1 MADKIT
7 YFAII
12 DESSSRT
19 RPSGVLRRV
28 ENDEGEVDE
37 IFSRSLAWEFSPL
50 LYSAENGD
58 LTNDFVE
65 ITDDAASEIVARIRA
80 EAVARGESADQP

>member
-1 MADKIT
+1 MADKVT

-12 DESSSRT
+12 DEASSRT

-37 IFSRSLAWEFSPL
+37 VFSRNLKWEFSPL
-50 LYSAENGD
+50 LYAAENGD
-58 LTNDFVE
+58 LTNDFAE
-65 ITDDAASEIVARIRA
+65 ITEGEANEIVARIRA
-80 EAVARGESADQP
+80 DAAQTE

>member
-1 MADKIT
+1 MTDKIT

-12 DESSSRT
+12 DESSSRI

-28 ENDEGEVDE
+28 ENDEGEIDE
-37 IFSRSLAWEFSPL
+37 IFSRSLTWEFSPL

-58 LTNDFVE
+58 LTNDFAE
-65 ITDDAASEIVARIRA
+65 ITEDEANEIVNRIRA
-80 EAVARGESADQP
+80 ESGQG

>member
-7 YFAII
+7 YFAMI
-12 DESSSRT
+12 DESGSRT

-37 IFSRSLAWEFSPL
+37 VFSRNLKWEFSPL
-50 LYSAENGD
+50 LYAAENGD
-58 LTNDFVE
+58 LTNDFAE
-65 ITDDAASEIVARIRA
+65 ITEGEANEIVARIRA
-80 EAVARGESADQP
+80 DAAETE

>member
-7 YFAII
+7 YFAIV
-12 DESSSRT
+12 DESTSRT

-37 IFSRSLAWEFSPL
+37 VFSRNLKWEFSPL

-58 LTNDFVE
+58 LTNDFAE
-65 ITDDAASEIVARIRA
+65 ITEGEANEIVARIRA
-80 EAVARGESADQP
+80 EAAAQPE

>member
-12 DESSSRT
+12 DESSSPT

-28 ENDEGEVDE
+28 ENDEGEIDE
-37 IFSRSLAWEFSPL
+37 VFSRNLTWEFSPL

-58 LTNDFVE
+58 LTNDFAE
-65 ITDDAASEIVARIRA
+65 ITEDEAGKIVARIRA
-80 EAVARGESADQP
+80 EAAAQAE

>member
-7 YFAII
+7 YFAIV
-12 DESSSRT
+12 DESTSRT

-28 ENDEGEVDE
+28 ESDEGEIDE
-37 IFSRSLAWEFSPL
+37 VFSRNLKWEFSPL

-65 ITDDAASEIVARIRA
+65 ITEVEANVIVARIRA
-80 EAVARGESADQP
+80 EAAAQPE

>member
-1 MADKIT
+1 MADKTT

-12 DESSSRT
+12 DESSSRA

-28 ENDEGEVDE
+28 ETDEGEIDE
-37 IFSRSLAWEFSPL
+37 VFSRNLTWEFSPL

-65 ITDDAASEIVARIRA
+65 INVGEANEIVARIRA
-80 EAVARGESADQP
+80 EAAAQAE